1 MGGAMDL
8 VAGVKRV
15 VALMEHANKAG
26 VSKIVKQCTLPLT
39 GSACVDL
46 VVTDLCVFNLDRH
59 QGGLTLIEMAPG
71 VTLAEIKAKT
81 EANFTT
87 SA

>member
-1 MGGAMDL
+1 
-8 VAGVKRV
+8 
-15 VALMEHANKAG
+15 
-26 VSKIVKQCTLPLT
+26 
-39 GSACVDL
+39 VDL